1 MKYFLVGYMAC
12 GKTRKGR
19 EMAKEQGI
27 RFIDLD
33 AYIVE
38 RERSSIAEIFARVG
52 EGGFR
57 KLETRYLHEVCEL
70 YKDFILSTGGG
81 APCFNGNM
89 EYMNNCGHTIFLN
102 TDIDT
107 ITVRLIR
114 GKQKRPIV
122 SALKD
127 EEIRDFVVK
136 HLEQRLPF
144 YKMAKEEI
152 KNSSL
157 CGREEGGTEL

>member
-70 YKDFILSTGGG
+70 S
-81 APCFNGNM
+81 
-89 EYMNNCGHTIFLN
+89 
-102 TDIDT
+102 
-107 ITVRLIR
+107 LIH
-114 GKQKRPIV
+114 I
-122 SALKD
+122 
-127 EEIRDFVVK
+127 
-136 HLEQRLPF
+136 
-144 YKMAKEEI
+144 
-152 KNSSL
+152 
-157 CGREEGGTEL
+157 